1 MSAELNKNSSGQS
14 HRKTADQE
22 PLLKSPRIHLW
33 RYLPILI
40 ILGLAVHLL
49 VPQITTLENSW
60 SVVLGMVWWAVAL
73 AATAQALSY
82 LGSGF
87 TLHAILD
94 SNREKLSTG
103 RGVLITLA
111 AASIGLVAGG
121 WVGTAAA
128 TYGWVRQESRDGKVA
143 SLAGTLPAML
153 NNAVLAGIAII
164 GVLYLLMVHDLKEMQ
179 LIGFGIVLLV
189 MVLMTVGTI
198 MGLRSPDRTTE
209 FVLWLAGRW
218 ASLRHQPLDSK
229 GTMEW
234 VAQLFAAW
242 NSLGHGHWRR
252 PAFGALANVGFD
264 VLTLYFLFVAT
275 GYRVGLD
282 VLLAG
287 YGLPFILGKIAF
299 LFPGGVGVMEASM
312 VAMFDSL
319 KIPNGVS
326 AVVILGYRL
335 FSFWL
340 PSLLGF
346 AVAAYLERQ
355 PQVINREGARGE

>member
-1 MSAELNKNSSGQS
+1 MSTESNKNSPSPS
-14 HRKTADQE
+14 HRKIADQE
-22 PLLKSPRIHLW
+22 PILESPGIHPW
-33 RYLPILI
+33 RYLPVLI
-40 ILGLAVHLL
+40 VLGLAVHLL

-60 SVVLGMVWWAVAL
+60 SVVLGMAWWAVAL
-73 AATAQALSY
+73 AVTAQVFSY

-87 TLHAILD
+87 TLPAVLD
-94 SNREKLSTG
+94 SNREELSTG
-103 RGVLITLA
+103 RGALITMA

-128 TYGWVRQESRDGKVA
+128 TYGWVRQESHDGKVA
-143 SLAGTLPAML
+143 GLAGTLPAML

-164 GVLYLLMVHDLKEMQ
+164 GVFYLLIVHDLNVMQ
-179 LIGFGIVLLV
+179 LVGFGVVLLV
-189 MVLMTVGTI
+189 IILMMVGTL
-198 MGLRSPDRTTE
+198 MGLHSPERTTKL
-209 FVLWLAGRW
+209 VLWLAGRW
-218 ASLRHQPLDSK
+218 ATLRHQPLNSK
-229 GTMEW
+229 GTVES
-234 VAQLFAAW
+234 VEQLFAAW
-242 NSLGHGHWRR
+242 NSLSHGNWRR

-287 YGLPFILGKIAF
+287 YGLPFILGKLAF

-319 KIPNGVS
+319 KVPNGVS
-326 AVVILGYRL
+326 VVVILGYRL

-346 AVAAYLERQ
+346 AVAAYLQRQ
-355 PQVINREGARGE
+355 QLAMDGGANAQ